1 MAQKTDTSE
10 DLRVQRTRKLL
21 QEAFI
26 ALTVEKG
33 FAAITV
39 RDITERAMVNR
50 STFYRHYLDKYDL
63 LEQYMNELYA
73 LTSEESFLAEKLG
86 TAPNEVPSGLVNLFK
101 HVQKY
106 ADFYRVMLGTQ
117 GDPVFTERFRQNAE
131 KRFRLLLSNI
141 EPDPNAPPVDL
152 RISYVSYAGI
162 GAIVWWLEN
171 NQQCTPEQLAIWLGQ
186 LSTTKDVL
194 QLRKA

>member
-1 MAQKTDTSE
+1 
-10 DLRVQRTRKLL
+10 
-21 QEAFI
+21 
-26 ALTVEKG
+26 
-33 FAAITV
+33 
-39 RDITERAMVNR
+39 
-50 STFYRHYLDKYDL
+50 
-63 LEQYMNELYA
+63 MNELYA

-131 KRFRLLLSNI
+131 KRFHLLLSNV

-162 GAIVWWLEN
+162 GAIVWWLAN
-171 NQQCTPEQLAIWLGQ
+171 DQQCTPEQLAIWLGQ